1 MTLIPYLDLK
11 VAHRALEQSLHEAF
25 QHVLNS
31 GWFILG
37 EALEKFEREFAA
49 YIDVKHCVGVGNGL
63 EALHLLFKAYDIGEG
78 DEVIVPSNTYIATWL
93 AITYTGAKPIP
104 VEPDPLMY
112 NLNPDQIEKA
122 LTGKTRAIMPVHLY
136 GQSADMDPIM
146 AIADR
151 HALIVI
157 EDAAQAHGALY
168 KGRKCGS
175 LGHSA
180 GFSFYPGK
188 NLGALGDA
196 GCITT
201 NDEKTAEKVRVLR
214 NYGSQKK
221 YYNELLG
228 FNSRLDELQ
237 AAFLS
242 VKLPYLDDWN
252 AQRSRIAT
260 YYSENLSKISGLVLP
275 YVPYWSAPVWHIY
288 PIRCERRDELQA
300 YLRNAGIET
309 LIHYPIPP
317 HLSNAYSFLGFTS
330 GDFPVAEHFA
340 STELSLPIGPDMTLG
355 MADAV
360 VKSIEKFF

>member
-1 MTLIPYLDLK
+1 MTLVPYLDLK
-11 VAHRALEQSLHEAF
+11 VAHRALQQSLQEAL
-25 QHVLNS
+25 QQVLNS
-31 GWFILG
+31 GWFIQG
-37 EALEKFEREFAA
+37 EALEKFEDAFAA
-49 YIDVKHCVGVGNGL
+49 YIGVKYCIGVGNGL
-63 EALHLLFKAYDIGEG
+63 EALQLLLKAYDIGEG
-78 DEVIVPSNTYIATWL
+78 DEVVVPSNTYIATWL

-104 VEPDPLMY
+104 VEPDALSY
-112 NLNPDQIEKA
+112 NLNPDRIESA
-122 LTGKTRAIMPVHLY
+122 LTAKTRAIMPVHLY

-146 AIADR
+146 AIAER
-151 HALIVI
+151 HALVVV

-168 KGRKCGS
+168 KDLKCGG

-201 NDEKTAEKVRVLR
+201 NDEQIAEKVKILR

-242 VKLPYLDDWN
+242 VKLPYLDEWN
-252 AQRSRIAT
+252 AHRRKIAA
-260 YYSENLSKISGLVLP
+260 YYSENLSKIPELILP
-275 YVPYWSAPVWHIY
+275 YVPYWSTPIFHIY
-288 PIRCERRDELQA
+288 PIRCERRDALQS
-300 YLRNAGIET
+300 YLRDAGIET

-317 HLSNAYSFLGFTS
+317 HLSKAYSFLGYS
-330 GDFPVAEHFA
+330 HGDFPIAEHLA
-340 STELSLPIGPDMTLG
+340 STELSLPIGPDLTIE
-355 MADAV
+355 MADIV
-360 VKSIEKFF
+360 VKCIEKFF